1 MFFDALQSLVTW
13 WSQSFFE
20 VSDWQL
26 GVRTRTWDEV
36 MAIVDTLPRV
46 AALKSKGGDVDAEN
60 AELVKKLGDGG
71 DRLRTVKSLMK
82 KALQQEG
89 GRDTSAQLF
98 VALCR
103 ALGLGARLVVSLQAV
118 PWRAEKVSTPAK
130 GKNSARGKGKGK
142 EPETPTTNPG
152 DEDEDE
158 FEEVIVPP
166 PGEPVT
172 PARGTKRRA
181 DGSVTASGG
190 TASGA
195 STPAQKPIPNPPPR
209 QPLYRLRKPKPQK
222 LGTAKPTK
230 KKKTGKCPKESDTAD
245 VQICLN
251 NLQYSGLKY
260 FAARIRNGSR
270 LTRSKEQYARR
281 RTSSQK
287 ETTGRS
293 ECYMWSLLKKVRE
306 SGLRSYSR
314 LQMAMPRM

>member
-1 MFFDALQSLVTW
+1 MFFEALQSLVTW

-46 AALKSKGGDVDAEN
+46 AALKAKGGNIEAEN

-71 DRLRTVKSLMK
+71 ERLRTVKSLMK

-142 EPETPTTNPG
+142 EAATPTANAG

-158 FEEVIVPP
+158 FEEVVVPP
-166 PGEPVT
+166 AGEPIT

-181 DGSVTASGG
+181 DDSVTESGG

-222 LGTAKPTK
+222 LGTAKPAK
-230 KKKTGKCPKESDTAD
+230 KKKTG
-245 VQICLN
+245 
-251 NLQYSGLKY
+251 
-260 FAARIRNGSR
+260 
-270 LTRSKEQYARR
+270 
-281 RTSSQK
+281 
-287 ETTGRS
+287 
-293 ECYMWSLLKKVRE
+293 W
-306 SGLRSYSR
+306 
-314 LQMAMPRM
+314 